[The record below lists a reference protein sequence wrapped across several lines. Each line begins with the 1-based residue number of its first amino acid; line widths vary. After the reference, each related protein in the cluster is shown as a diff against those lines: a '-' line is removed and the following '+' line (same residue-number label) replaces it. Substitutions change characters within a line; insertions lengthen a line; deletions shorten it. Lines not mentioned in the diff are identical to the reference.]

1 VQYLSLLCSTS
12 HSCTVSL
19 TPLQYLSPLYS
30 TSHSR
35 RVPLTP
41 VKHLSLLCS
50 TSHSCTVPP
59 TPLQYLSLLYTT
71 SHSCAVPLTPVSTS
85 HSSTIPLTPV
95 QYLSLL
101 SVPLTPLQYLSPL
114 YSTCHSCQYLSLLY
128 NTSHPCT
135 VPVTPVS
142 TSHSCAVP
150 LTPVQYLSLL
160 SVPPP
165 PLQYF
170 SLLSQLAHNSYF
182 QTIQATNLHLYS
194 HFKRTIQPLSCL
206 KSENAGT
213 TNCDLRSLLQSFV
226 KHLLDGA
233 VRWRSSHCTSSFDVP
248 RAVHRNIISVVKP
261 TRSTNVSNLFYFGMT
276 LYMFRTVFP
285 SIINS
290 SRLYIQQQAFVKQTA
305 ISV

>member
-1 VQYLSLLCSTS
+1 MQYLSLLCSTS

-59 TPLQYLSLLYTT
+59 TPLQYLSLLYT
-71 SHSCAVPLTPVSTS
+71 
-85 HSSTIPLTPV
+85 
-95 QYLSLL
+95 
-101 SVPLTPLQYLSPL
+101 
-114 YSTCHSCQYLSLLY
+114 
-128 NTSHPCT
+128 
-135 VPVTPVS
+135 